1 MRDTRARVWVVTD
14 STADIAPD
22 EARALGITV
31 VPLRVFFG
39 GRQFWDG
46 VDLTPPQFYQ
56 LLGQATQLPHTEPP
70 DAPMM
75 YDLYTRLIAQG
86 APAIVSIH
94 ISSRLSATVAAAS
107 EAARHL
113 DPRVPV
119 AVVDSEQVS
128 IGLLPA
134 VRFAA
139 QMAQVGAPLDAIKQA
154 VHDVLRRTRLY
165 FLVETLEYLQR
176 GGRIGRAQRLLGT
189 LLDAK
194 PLLTIAEGEVAP
206 VETVRPRQRAHE
218 RLTELVRGLGPVSEL
233 YIGQTD
239 ETLGQTVGRDIGQ
252 FYPNL
257 LHRGWIG
264 ATVGTHMGE
273 GVGVAAVLREG

>member
-39 GRQFWDG
+39 ERQYWDG
-46 VDLTPPQFYQ
+46 VDLTPPGFYQ
-56 LLGQATQLPHTEPP
+56 MLGRATHLPHTEPP

-86 APAIVSIH
+86 APSILSLH
-94 ISSRLSATVAAAS
+94 VSSRLSTTVAAAS

-113 DPRVPV
+113 GPHVPV

-139 QMAQVGAPLDAIKQA
+139 QMAQVGAPLDAITQA

-206 VETVRPRQRAHE
+206 VETVRPRARAHE
-218 RLTELVRGLGPVSEL
+218 RLTELVRQLGPVSEL

-239 ETLGQTVGRDIGQ
+239 EALGQTVDRDIGR
-252 FYPNL
+252 FYPNAV
-257 LHRGWIG
+257 HRGWIG

-273 GVGVAAVLREG
+273 GVGVAAVLRGG

>member
-1 MRDTRARVWVVTD
+1 MRSQVRIVTD

-39 GRQFWDG
+39 NRQFWDG
-46 VDLTPPQFYQ
+46 VDLTPPRFYQ
-56 LLGQATQLPHTEPP
+56 MLGEAPELPRTEPP

-75 YDLYTRLIAQG
+75 YGLYTQLIAQG
-86 APAIVSIH
+86 AESILSLH
-94 ISSRLSATVAAAS
+94 ISSRLSATAIAAR
-107 EAARHL
+107 EAARHI

-119 AVVDSEQVS
+119 AVVDSGTVS

-139 QMAQVGAPLDAIKQA
+139 QMAQVGAPVEAIKEA
-154 VHDVLRRTRLY
+154 VNDVMARTRLY

-218 RLTELVRGLGPVSEL
+218 RLSELVRQLGPVSEL

-239 ETLGQTVGRDIGQ
+239 DELGRMVGQNMGA
-252 FYPNL
+252 FYAGTI
-257 LHRGWIG
+257 HRGWIG

-273 GVGVAAVLREG
+273 GVGVAAVLRGA